1 MLSVPE
7 QTFPAKSVPDTVA
20 VVEVTVVETVQLKVQ
35 TVSEAV
41 ADINKFEAIP
51 ERLIVGVVAKLFEK
65 SAVMVVTLVFD
76 TILSVSVTE
85 RITEINGQVPH
96 TGLLASVSAELSE
109 KKVWFSGNISDTP
122 IR

>member
-1 MLSVPE
+1 M
-7 QTFPAKSVPDTVA
+7 
-20 VVEVTVVETVQLKVQ
+20 
-35 TVSEAV
+35 

-76 TILSVSVTE
+76 NILSVSVTE

-96 TGLLASVSAELSE
+96 KGVFVSVKAELVL
-109 KKVWFSGNISDTP
+109 KLVDKVVIFGTHQVDIS
-122 IR
+122 

>member
-1 MLSVPE
+1 M
-7 QTFPAKSVPDTVA
+7 
-20 VVEVTVVETVQLKVQ
+20 
-35 TVSEAV
+35 

-96 TGLLASVSAELSE
+96 TGVFASVKAELVL
-109 KKVWFSGNISDTP
+109 KLVDKVVIFGTHQVEIS
-122 IR
+122 

>member
-1 MLSVPE
+1 M
-7 QTFPAKSVPDTVA
+7 
-20 VVEVTVVETVQLKVQ
+20 
-35 TVSEAV
+35 

-109 KKVWFSGNISDTP
+109 KKSGSVVISVTHQPDKSWLNEVVFLNTPFILFSASP
-122 IR
+122 